1 MAKYFV
7 RTFFRHLSRLVK
19 LLEQNRW
26 TDSHKKRLIEM
37 ATAMSSRSSKSREDL
52 LILFGFDETKS
63 TELQKNWAKEH
74 REYFQAV
81 LSSKLGKMG
90 VLQSKSIKNK
100 QDYLY
105 SMKVY
110 EARLNRANLVGN
122 FN

>member
-1 MAKYFV
+1 
-7 RTFFRHLSRLVK
+7 
-19 LLEQNRW
+19 
-26 TDSHKKRLIEM
+26 M

-90 VLQSKSIKNK
+90 VLQSNSIKNK
-100 QDYLY
+100 RDYLY

-122 FN
+122 FNWTDSSADIDFLSLTCEQEVGMLVFVVREFYDSTV